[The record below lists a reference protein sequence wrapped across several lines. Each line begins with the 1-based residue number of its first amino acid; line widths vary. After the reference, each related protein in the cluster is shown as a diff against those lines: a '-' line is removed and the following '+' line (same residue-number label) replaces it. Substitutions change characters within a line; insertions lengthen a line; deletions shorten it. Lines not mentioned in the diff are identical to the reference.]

1 MLIIIRNVLSLYK
14 REKKIVEIVYKIR
27 PCAKNLKKTI
37 STRQGV
43 RLLTWH
49 MCSVDVAC
57 PKKIPQY
64 FFVSFYRT
72 TPSGTTVERALFILD
87 NFTDNILRYRYN
99 KVPSGVG

>member
-49 MCSVDVAC
+49 MCSVDVAR
-57 PKKIPQY
+57 PNKNPTVLFGFILQKEK
-64 FFVSFYRT
+64 
-72 TPSGTTVERALFILD
+72 SGTERALFILD